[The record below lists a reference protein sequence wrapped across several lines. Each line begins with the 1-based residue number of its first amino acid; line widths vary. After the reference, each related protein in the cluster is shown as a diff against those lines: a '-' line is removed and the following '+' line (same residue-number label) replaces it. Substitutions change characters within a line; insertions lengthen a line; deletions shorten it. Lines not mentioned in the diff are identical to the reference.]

1 MQSSYS
7 RPRLLAP
14 LLLLCASLLTWVLWY
29 PPSPDLA
36 ALTFRVHLFS
46 SDGFSL
52 WDNNWYG
59 GHYLPSYSL
68 IFPPMAALLGVRV
81 TGALAVA
88 SSTALFWQIVRGHRS
103 LRVPLATMLF
113 VLGATGDLFIGRVAF
128 AVGISFALASVFSVM
143 RGQRL
148 WCAVFSL
155 ACAATSPVAAAFLV
169 LVAFADLLA
178 NRTPAR
184 AAVLALP
191 AISLTSMILLLFPE
205 AGYEPFALTSL
216 LAAAGA
222 SITVL
227 LLVPPDERMVRY
239 TAALYLLALL
249 LAYFL
254 RTPMGSNAVRFGILF
269 APAALVGHVSLDDV
283 RRVLTH
289 ARLTRGPVCRP
300 ARCHP
305 ISGSR
310 RIPASILALAST
322 ALVLWQ
328 LNGPVAQSVQASL
341 SPSSSYRFYLPA
353 IRYLEGRT
361 RRKPTRIEEVFTSSH
376 WDATILG
383 QHFLLARGWDRQLD
397 TRYNP
402 LFYEGHLSAFAYH
415 SWLLENGVQFVLLPN
430 APLDF
435 SSVQEAFLLRNGL
448 KFLRLVMHTT
458 SWHIYEVRGARSLT
472 TGPGYLTGVDGDGF
486 SIRVIHA
493 GRLVVRIHYTPYW
506 QVTSGSA
513 AITSTKSGW
522 TQIAAPRRGELAMDA
537 EFSLGRIA

>member
-1 MQSSYS
+1 MRVQSSY
-7 RPRLLAP
+7 RRACLVAP
-14 LLLLCASLLTWVLWY
+14 FLLLCACLLTWVLWY

-36 ALTFRVHLFS
+36 AQIFRVHLFS
-46 SDGFSL
+46 ADGFSL

-68 IFPPMAALLGVRV
+68 IFPPVATLLGVRF
-81 TGALAVA
+81 TGVLAVTA
-88 SSTALFWQIVRGHRS
+88 STALFWQIVRQHRS
-103 LRVPLATMLF
+103 LRVPLATTLF

-128 AVGISFALASVFSVM
+128 ALGITFALASVFSVM

-178 NRTPAR
+178 NRAPAR
-184 AAVLALP
+184 PAVLALP
-191 AISLTSMILLLFPE
+191 ALSLTLMILLLFPE

-222 SITVL
+222 SIAVL
-227 LLVPPDERMVRY
+227 LLVPPVERMVRY

-254 RTPMGSNAVRFGILF
+254 HTAMGSNAVRFGILF
-269 APAALVGHVSLDDV
+269 APAALVGHVSLNDV
-283 RRVLTH
+283 RRVLAH
-289 ARLTRGPVCRP
+289 ARFTHGQSRSHR
-300 ARCHP
+300 

-310 RIPASILALAST
+310 RIPASILVLTST
-322 ALVLWQ
+322 ALVIWQ
-328 LNGPVAQSVQASL
+328 LNGPVAQSVTASL

-353 IRYLEGRT
+353 IRYLESRT
-361 RRKPTRIEEVFTSSH
+361 RGKPTRIEEAFTSSH

-383 QHFLLARGWDRQLD
+383 QYFLLARGWDRQLD

-402 LFYEGHLSAFAYH
+402 LFYEAHLSAAAYH

-435 SSVQEAFLLRNGL
+435 SSAQEASLLRNGL

-458 SWHIYEVRGARSLT
+458 NWHIYEVRGARSLA
-472 TGPGYLTGVDGDGF
+472 TGPGYLTSVDGDGF
-486 SIRVIHA
+486 SVRAIKA
-493 GRLVVRIHYTPYW
+493 GKFVVRIHYTPYW
-506 QVTSGSA
+506 KVTSGSA
-513 AITSTKSGW
+513 TITSTTSGW
-522 TQIAAPRRGELAMDA
+522 TQIVVPRRGEVAVDA
-537 EFSLGRIA
+537 EFSLGAVA

>member
-1 MQSSYS
+1 M
-7 RPRLLAP
+7 
-14 LLLLCASLLTWVLWY
+14 WVLWY

-36 ALTFRVHLFS
+36 ALRFRVHLFS
-46 SDGFSL
+46 TDGFSL

-68 IFPPMAALLGVRV
+68 IFPPVATLLGVRI
-81 TGALAVA
+81 TGVLAVT
-88 SSTALFWQIVRGHRS
+88 SSTALFWQIVREHRS

-128 AVGISFALASVFSVM
+128 AVGITFALASVFSVM

-155 ACAATSPVAAAFLV
+155 ACAATSPVAAAFLA
-169 LVAFADLLA
+169 LAAFADLLA
-178 NRTPAR
+178 NRAPAR

-191 AISLTSMILLLFPE
+191 SIGLTAMILLLFPE
-205 AGYEPFALTSL
+205 AGYEPFAMTSL

-227 LLVPPDERMVRY
+227 LLVPPGERVVRY

-249 LAYFL
+249 IAYFL

-269 APAALVGHVSLDDV
+269 APAAIVGHVSLDDV
-283 RRVLTH
+283 RRVLAN
-289 ARLTRGPVCRP
+289 ARLTHGQVRQSSRLHPV
-300 ARCHP
+300 
-305 ISGSR
+305 SGSR
-310 RIPASILALAST
+310 RIPAGILALASA
-322 ALVLWQ
+322 ALVIWQ

-353 IRYLEGRT
+353 IRYLESRT
-361 RRKPTRIEEVFTSSH
+361 RGKPTRIEEAFTSSH

-383 QHFLLARGWDRQLD
+383 EHFLLARGWDRQLD

-402 LFYEGHLSAFAYH
+402 LFYEAPLTPFAYH

-435 SSVQEAFLLRNGL
+435 SSIQEASLLRNGL

-458 SWHIYEVRGARSLT
+458 SWHIYEVRGARPLA
-472 TGPGYLTGVDGDGF
+472 TGPGYLTSVDGDGF
-486 SIRVIHA
+486 RIRVIRA
-493 GRLVVRIHYTPYW
+493 GKLVVRIHYTPYW
-506 QVTSGSA
+506 KVISGSA
-513 AITSTKSGW
+513 TITSTTSGW
-522 TQIAAPRRGELAMDA
+522 TQIVAPRRGEQAVDA
-537 EFSLGRIA
+537 EFSLGAVA